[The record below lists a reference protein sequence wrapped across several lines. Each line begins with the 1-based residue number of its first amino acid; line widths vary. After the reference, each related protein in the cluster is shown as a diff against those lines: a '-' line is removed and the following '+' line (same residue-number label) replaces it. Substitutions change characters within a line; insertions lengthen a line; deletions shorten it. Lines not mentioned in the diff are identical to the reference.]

1 MARIDP
7 LNAYEFERTR
17 QAEIQNSVETN
28 SILVEEVVNE
38 IVSRYSQELDNL
50 IDEVHKVLLDHGN
63 IENYELDIYIAKIP
77 VLLYY
82 VTSAQESVG
91 VREDVSRMIRQKL
104 YIQARQSATGTVADK
119 DSIAERAVEQETISA
134 AAYARASKKLKHKC
148 ETALELLSALKK
160 IISRRME
167 EYRVT
172 QIGKDD

>member
-7 LNAYEFERTR
+7 LTAYEFERTK
-17 QAEIQNSVETN
+17 QSQIQQSVESNAT
-28 SILVEEVVNE
+28 LVEEVVDE
-38 IVSRYSQELDNL
+38 IVNRYSGELDALVNDVHDVLSKHNNL
-50 IDEVHKVLLDHGN
+50 
-63 IENYELDIYIAKIP
+63 ENYEIDIYIAKIP

-104 YIQARQSATGTVADK
+104 YIQARQQASGTVADK
-119 DSIAERAVEQETISA
+119 DSIAEKAVEQETISA

-148 ETALELLSALKK
+148 EAALELLSALKK

-172 QIGKDD
+172 QIGKDE